1 MKTKIIMAVVV
12 LLNFVASCGNK
23 ADSKTAKQGQD
34 SIAKV
39 DSIVPV
45 QRNILGIELSKTT
58 FAEAMTVCAKNAW
71 DYEPI
76 QNGQDNVI
84 DIDTPIDFGGEFW
97 TSTSVFFYKY
107 KAYMI
112 SFWDMNCSHTKEQ
125 EAKRFQAISRLLKKK
140 YPKAKINAKNT
151 ALTYTDGTYYI
162 NLEIDEYGRGLM
174 LIYGIDGKKLDKAIG
189 SDL

>member
-1 MKTKIIMAVVV
+1 MAVAV
-12 LLNFVASCGNK
+12 LLTFAASCGNK
-23 ADSKTAKQGQD
+23 AGSKTAKQSQD

-107 KAYMI
+107 KAYMVD
-112 SFWDMNCSHTKEQ
+112 FWDMNCTHTKEQ
-125 EAKRFQAISRLLKKK
+125 EAKRFQAISKLLKKK

-162 NLEIDEYGRGLM
+162 NLEIDGYGRGLM
-174 LIYGIDGKKLDKAIG
+174 LTYGINDKKLDKVIG